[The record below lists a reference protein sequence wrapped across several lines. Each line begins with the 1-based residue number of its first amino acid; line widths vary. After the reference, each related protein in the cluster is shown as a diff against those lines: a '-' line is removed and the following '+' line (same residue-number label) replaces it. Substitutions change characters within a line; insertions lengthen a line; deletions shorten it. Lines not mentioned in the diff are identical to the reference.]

1 MRIQHS
7 SSNKI
12 LRIFLF
18 GIVVL
23 SGVLVSAQTNQTKTI
38 TIMTEPNAIVWIN
51 DVRFGTTDADGKLTF
66 NIASGGAK
74 KIRVRANGFKE
85 TTQNLLAAQKGNI
98 KIALTKTTDQAELTF
113 QQAETLSATDK
124 EKAIEMYKKAI
135 RLRPKYAEAFLG
147 LARILGDNGD
157 TAEALKAVREAR
169 RIRPAWAEA
178 SAVEG
183 RIYKTNGDEE
193 EAIAA
198 FKKSI
203 AEGKGFQAE
212 ALTGLGLLYR
222 EKAETFGVSG
232 EFESEK
238 EYYLLAAAELKK
250 AATQLSGSS
259 DAMTIYQLLGDCYER
274 IKMYQE
280 AITVYEEFLRIYP
293 DSNEAVTVRSFITQI
308 KKQMSEQ

>member
-7 SSNKI
+7 NSNKI

-18 GIVVL
+18 GIIVL
-23 SGVLVSAQTNQTKTI
+23 SGVLVSAQTNQTRTI

-203 AEGKGFQAE
+203 SEGKGFQAE

-280 AITVYEEFLRIYP
+280 AIAVYEEFLRIYP
-293 DSNEAVTVRSFITQI
+293 DSNEAVTIRSFITQI